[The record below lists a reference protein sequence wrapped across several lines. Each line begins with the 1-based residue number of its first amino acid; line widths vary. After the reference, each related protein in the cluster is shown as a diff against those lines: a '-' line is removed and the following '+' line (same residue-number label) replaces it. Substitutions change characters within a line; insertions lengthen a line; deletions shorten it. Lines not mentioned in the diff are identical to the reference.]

1 MGTSYNPRIVTDG
14 LVFCVDAAN
23 KRSYPGAGTKWTD
36 LTANKNN
43 GTLTNG
49 PTFDSANAG
58 SIVFDGTNDYV
69 NCGPTNDI
77 IGNNPAAISLS
88 AWFKTDNNSQKFY
101 IASFKRFS
109 SSSTLLSI
117 TVNQAGDVTNNTDFI
132 QNYLGFLYDIGDS
145 GGDTGGGHKW
155 LTVNNSTFYGKW
167 NQITATVDVNAA
179 TLYLNGVQ
187 VGQNTTNAFTGPSRT
202 DPTADFT
209 IGTFLGTSLFADA
222 NISQVH
228 VYNRVLSASEVQQ
241 NYLATKG
248 RYQ

>member
-23 KRSYPGAGTKWTD
+23 KRSYPGVGTKWTD

-43 GTLTNG
+43 GTFTNMTSSNFNAG
-49 PTFDSANAG
+49 NAG
-58 SIVFDGTNDYV
+58 SLTFDGGNEYV
-69 NCGPTNDI
+69 NFGPTNDI
-77 IGNNPAAISLS
+77 VGNNPAAISLS
-88 AWFKTDNNSQKFY
+88 AWFKTDNNSQMFY
-101 IASFKRFS
+101 IASLKRYS
-109 SSSTLLSI
+109 SFSTLVSI
-117 TVNQAGDVTNNTDFI
+117 TVNQATTNNLAA
-132 QNYLGFLYDIGDS
+132 NYLGFLYDVGS
-145 GGDTGGGHKW
+145 SPAHQW
-155 LTVNNSTFYGKW
+155 LTVNSSAFYGRW

-187 VGQNTTNAFTGPSRT
+187 AGQNTTNTFAGPSRD
-202 DPTADFT
+202 DPSGDFT
-209 IGTFLGTSLFADA
+209 VAAFGTSLFADA

-228 VYNRVLSASEVQQ
+228 AYNRVLSASEVQQ

>member
-23 KRSYPGAGTKWTD
+23 KRSYPGAGTTWTD

-69 NCGPTNDI
+69 ACVQSFSRNQTQLTISSWVKFNNFTTSRAIYVETKNDVSSRIDLAVTSSQGIRFAGRDDDSDSFTQFAISATSLINTDVWYNIVGVYDPLNTNNNVYLNSVNVTSLSLNLGDGFPDTTSAI
-77 IGNNPAAISLS
+77 QRIGNNGPNTAYM
-88 AWFKTDNNSQKFY
+88 NGN
-101 IASFKRFS
+101 IA
-109 SSSTLLSI
+109 L
-117 TVNQAGDVTNNTDFI
+117 V
-132 QNYLGFLYDIGDS
+132 
-145 GGDTGGGHKW
+145 
-155 LTVNNSTFYGKW
+155 
-167 NQITATVDVNAA
+167 QI
-179 TLYLNGVQ
+179 
-187 VGQNTTNAFTGPSRT
+187 
-202 DPTADFT
+202 
-209 IGTFLGTSLFADA
+209 
-222 NISQVH
+222 
-228 VYNRVLSASEVQQ
+228 YNRALTPDEIRQ

>member
-14 LVFCVDAAN
+14 LILCLDAAN
-23 KRSYPGAGTKWTD
+23 KRSYPGTGTTWID

-43 GTLTNG
+43 GTFQNMTSSNFDTGNG
-49 PTFDSANAG
+49 GSLTFDGIS
-58 SIVFDGTNDYV
+58 DYV

-77 IGNNPAAISLS
+77 IGNNPAAVSLIT
-88 AWFKTDNNSQKFY
+88 WFKTDNNTQSFY
-101 IASFKRFS
+101 LSSLKRLSVF
-109 SSSTLLSI
+109 STLLSI
-117 TVNQAGDVTNNTDFI
+117 TINQQPNNVFAA
-132 QNYLGFLYDIGDS
+132 NYLGFLYDIGDT
-145 GGDTGGGHKW
+145 GGDNGSGHKW
-155 LTVNNSTFYGKW
+155 LVVNNSTFYSKW
-167 NQITATVDVNAA
+167 NHIVATVDVNAA

-187 VGQNTTNAFTGPSRT
+187 IGQNTTDTFAGPSRN
-202 DPTADFT
+202 DPSAPFT
-209 IGTFLGTSLFADA
+209 IGTFGTSLFADA

>member
-23 KRSYPGAGTKWTD
+23 KRSYPGAGTTWTD

-58 SIVFDGTNDYV
+58 SIVFDGTNDSV
-69 NCGPTNDI
+69 TLGPTNDI

-88 AWFKTDNNSQKFY
+88 AWFKTDNNSQTFY
-101 IASFKRFS
+101 IASLKRLS
-109 SSSTLLSI
+109 SNSTLVSI
-117 TVNQAGDVTNNTDFI
+117 AINQANDNSLSP
-132 QNYLGFLYDIGDS
+132 NYLGFLYDIGDA
-145 GGDTGGGHKW
+145 GHRRV
-155 LTVNNSTFYGKW
+155 TVNNSTFYGKW

-179 TLYLNGVQ
+179 TLYVNGVQ
-187 VGQNTTNAFTGPSRT
+187 AVQNTSDTFAGPSRN
-202 DPTADFT
+202 DPSADFT
-209 IGTFLGTSLFADA
+209 IGAFGASHGSLFADA